1 MWMQRPSDPCA
12 GLRGIFELIH
22 LMVERPTW
30 NQKAFQRACTAI
42 VSGSRAVQKSL
53 ERANHDRVLELV
65 YGPDRRFREPTLEE
79 VAQLTLEDVQRMV
92 EKFLRPDNLE
102 VRRWDQASTLP
113 VLNVGIPALF
123 ARFSARHFRHCF
135 R

>member
-1 MWMQRPSDPCA
+1 LQTVYTVRDA

-30 NQKAFQRACTAI
+30 NQKAFERACTAI

-53 ERANHDRVLELV
+53 ERANHDRVLELI
-65 YGPDRRFREPTLEE
+65 YGPDRRFREPTAEE
-79 VAQLTLEDVQRMV
+79 VAQLTLEDVQQMV

-102 VRRWDQASTLP
+102 VRIVLP
-113 VLNVGIPALF
+113 LYLAYNSVIDLFCHALHQF
-123 ARFSARHFRHCF
+123 NAICRPQL
-135 R
+135 

>member
-1 MWMQRPSDPCA
+1 MQHHYSDLVA

-30 NQKAFQRACTAI
+30 NRKAFERACTAI

-65 YGPDRRFREPTLEE
+65 YGPDRRFREPSLEE
-79 VAQLTLEDVQRMV
+79 VAELTLEDVQGMV

-102 VRRWDQASTLP
+102 VSCFSPCLTFCTSYAINLTFLLCLLP
-113 VLNVGIPALF
+113 
-123 ARFSARHFRHCF
+123 
-135 R
+135 